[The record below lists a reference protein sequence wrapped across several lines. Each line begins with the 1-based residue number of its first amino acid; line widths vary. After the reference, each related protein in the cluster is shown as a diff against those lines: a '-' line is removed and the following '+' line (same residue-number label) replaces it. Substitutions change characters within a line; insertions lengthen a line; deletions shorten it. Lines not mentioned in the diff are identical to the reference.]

1 SGDFALA
8 ILDIGLPD
16 VSGLEVL
23 KQIRQRAPRLPVL
36 IITAHGN
43 LDNAVAARKLG
54 AAGYLVKPL
63 DLHEV
68 QETVRQLA
76 SAAPMPAASVQSPPS
91 LLIGAAPAMQRCFV
105 EIAHACTSDA
115 PVLIS

>member
-1 SGDFALA
+1 APA

-23 KQIRQRAPRLPVL
+23 KQIRQRAPGLPVL

-43 LDNAVAARKLG
+43 LDNAVAAKKLG

-68 QETVRQLA
+68 QETIRQFA
-76 SAAPMPAASVQSPPS
+76 SPAPAPAAFAPPSAS
-91 LLIGAAPAMQRCFV
+91 LLIGASPAMQRCFV
-105 EIAHACTSDA
+105 EIAH
-115 PVLIS
+115 

>member
-1 SGDFALA
+1 MPAPGRRDHRRHAFHVIGERGEFALA

-23 KQIRQRAPRLPVL
+23 KQIRQRAPGLPAL

-54 AAGYLVKPL
+54 AEAYLVK
-63 DLHEV
+63 
-68 QETVRQLA
+68 
-76 SAAPMPAASVQSPPS
+76 
-91 LLIGAAPAMQRCFV
+91 LITRWRY
-105 EIAHACTSDA
+105 
-115 PVLIS
+115 